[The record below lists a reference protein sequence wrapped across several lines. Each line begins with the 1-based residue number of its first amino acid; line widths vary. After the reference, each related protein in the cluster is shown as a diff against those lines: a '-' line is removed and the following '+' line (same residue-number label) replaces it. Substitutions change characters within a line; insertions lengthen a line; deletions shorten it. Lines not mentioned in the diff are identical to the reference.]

1 MKHMKIREHKI
12 DLILI
17 CSAII
22 IGVIISLIYFTS
34 QRAGDLVIV
43 KLDNRII
50 RTYSLNVD
58 MTEIIEVD
66 GQAYNTI
73 TISDGVVYVS
83 DANCP
88 DKLCMNMG
96 QISSIGQSIV
106 CLPHKLVVTVEGDKD
121 SEIDAISK

>member
-1 MKHMKIREHKI
+1 MKIREHKI

-22 IGVIISLIYFTS
+22 IGVIISLIYFTN
-34 QRAGDLVIV
+34 QRVGDLVIV

>member
-1 MKHMKIREHKI
+1 MKIREHKI

-88 DKLCMNMG
+88 DKLCMNKG